1 MAEETKPNISKPNPK
16 VSKARETKT
25 YEQEPDTVYNV
36 SIPEI
41 KLDPRV
47 AMLGGAERLLFGE
60 YGPMMSLAMNQAA
73 QANIDVQRLQL
84 GMPKVIAGANKE
96 ISRTIEYQMPEN
108 EQNKTDEDIYDKSTL
123 GVIKY
128 YDGQQEVPVIK
139 YGRRKDNGLYD
150 YIFSNSSIVMDKGMY
165 DEALMASLDGYKD
178 EKIRM
183 EKMNDLMKELSE
195 SIQIT
200 NKGDKIIVNTL
211 AGTRNNL
218 SKEARIFI
226 NSLFKY
232 GIIGEPKK
240 DDNNGQ
246 NNKKDD
252 LIDPNKKDENKNK
265 NGNNNNNNNNNNKNK
280 NGNNRTRPIINLGDP
295 NRPSGIW

>member
-1 MAEETKPNISKPNPK
+1 MAEETKPNISKPNPT

-36 SIPEI
+36 SIPEV

-60 YGPMMSLAMNQAA
+60 YGPMMSLAMQQSA
-73 QANIDVQRLQL
+73 QANIDMQRLKL
-84 GMPKVIAGANKE
+84 GMPKVVAGANKE
-96 ISRTIEYQMPEN
+96 VGRTIEYEIPEN
-108 EQNKTDEDIYDKSTL
+108 ENKRDEDIYDTSTL

-165 DEALMASLDGYKD
+165 DEALMASLDGYND

-211 AGTRNNL
+211 AGTRNNF
-218 SKEARIFI
+218 SREARIFI

-246 NNKKDD
+246 NNKNDD

-265 NGNNNNNNNNNNKNK
+265 NGNNNNNNNNKNKNK
-280 NGNNRTRPIINLGDP
+280 K
-295 NRPSGIW
+295 WQ

>member
-60 YGPMMSLAMNQAA
+60 SGPMMSLAMQQSA
-73 QANIDVQRLQL
+73 QANIDMQRLQL
-84 GMPKVIAGANKE
+84 GMPKVVAGANKE
-96 ISRTIEYQMPEN
+96 VGRTIEYEIPEN
-108 EQNKTDEDIYDKSTL
+108 ENKRDVDIYDTSTL

-165 DEALMASLDGYKD
+165 DEALMASLDGYND

-211 AGTRNNL
+211 AGSRNNL

-252 LIDPNKKDENKNK
+252 LIDPNKKDKNKNK

-280 NGNNRTRPIINLGDP
+280 NGNNSTQPIINLGNP

>member
-47 AMLGGAERLLFGE
+47 SMLGGAERLLFGE
-60 YGPMMSLAMNQAA
+60 YGPMMSLAMQQSA
-73 QANIDVQRLQL
+73 QANIDVQRLKL
-84 GMPKVIAGANKE
+84 GMPKVVAGANKE
-96 ISRTIEYQMPEN
+96 VGRTIEYEIPEN
-108 EQNKTDEDIYDKSTL
+108 KRDEDIYDASTL
-123 GVIKY
+123 GEIKY
-128 YDGQQEVPVIK
+128 YDGQQKQDVPVIK

-150 YIFSNSSIVMDKGMY
+150 YIFSNSSIVMDKDVY
-165 DEALMASLDGYKD
+165 DDALMASLGGYND

-200 NKGDKIIVNTL
+200 NKGNKIIVNTL
-211 AGTRNNL
+211 AGTRSNL

-232 GIIGEPKK
+232 GKIG

-246 NNKKDD
+246 NNKNDD

-265 NGNNNNNNNNNNKNK
+265 NGNKNNNNNNNKNK
-280 NGNNRTRPIINLGDP
+280 NGNNSKQPIINLWDP